1 MSVLTPQQLQVV
13 HGLLSQIDPN
23 AGGPPEGAALQEG
36 GTEATPRSL
45 GRVDPAQAR
54 GRMGRDATSGYGPTD
69 AGQGQRDMTYA
80 GSAPRLPLDRP
91 TGYDRRRITRDS
103 GPPSFNGMPTIDGRG
118 PRPDGF
124 AHDSVVADRELR
136 RRLRMAGHP
145 LGDHGGPGT
154 ALSYAKA
161 CGLGHLAMD
170 AAPQPSGDANAG
182 LEAASRISELS
193 YMGRMIHSDPPRAPG
208 HGMAYDQASD
218 PLSLGAMM
226 PGLAARFA
234 IQEANEH
241 RAFAVARSTPDDRF
255 PRRRSRGGGVPMAYD
270 SRPAGRSAAPSISA
284 VFGPELAARLD
295 GIGFVR

>member
-1 MSVLTPQQLQVV
+1 MSYQQNQNVPRDLQESPISRVRSYLMSVLTPQQLQVV

-124 AHDSVVADRELR
+124 AHDSIVADRELR
-136 RRLRMAGHP
+136 RRLRVAGHP

-161 CGLGHLAMD
+161 CGLSHLAMD
-170 AAPQPSGDANAG
+170 AAPPYRAPADADAG
-182 LEAASRISELS
+182 VQAAMRIGALS
-193 YMGRMIHSDPPRAPG
+193 YAGRIIHEEPPKAPG
-208 HGMAYDQASD
+208 LAYDQASD
-218 PLSLGAMM
+218 PLSVGNLF
-226 PGLAARFA
+226 PELAARFA
-234 IQEANEH
+234 LQSDNER
-241 RAFAVARSTPDDRF
+241 RAFAVAPRAGEPDDRF
-255 PRRRSRGGGVPMAYD
+255 
-270 SRPAGRSAAPSISA
+270 
-284 VFGPELAARLD
+284 
-295 GIGFVR
+295 